1 MKYVKVII
9 DNVSDHTD
17 TLYTYKCDD
26 DSVKRGSVVKVPFGQ
41 GNRVKTAYVFDVQ
54 DENTDNIPRLKSV
67 KEVSGE
73 YSLPEDLV
81 HMCEWMKQKYLCRY
95 IDGIK
100 CVIPPGE
107 APKRGRRRDPYED
120 MQIEPSRAPELTPE
134 QDSAMREITPYI
146 KERKHKT
153 FLVNGVTSSGK
164 TELYMR
170 ITEKVIEEG
179 RSAIILVPEISLTPQ
194 TINRFMSRFGSG
206 LVAVLHSKLTKG
218 QRYDQ
223 WMRVRTGGARIL
235 IGARSG
241 IYAPFEDL
249 GAVIIDEEHE
259 ASYKSDMTPKYDTID
274 AAVERGRISDAVVVL
289 GTATPSIV
297 SEYRASQGIYRQLF
311 LRKRYNRT
319 PLPDVT
325 IADMREELKKGN
337 RSIFSRELFTRI
349 KGCLAAGS
357 QVILFINRRGYSS
370 FISCRMCGYVM
381 KCPVCDVSLTYHKSS
396 GMAECHYCGRRVRV
410 PQTCP
415 SCGSPHIRHFGIGT
429 EKVEEITKEMFPEAS
444 VARLDLD
451 TAKRKGEAERIL
463 GSFSKGKTDILVGTQ
478 LVAKGL
484 DIANVGLVGIIA
496 ADITLNIPD
505 YRSAERTFQLI
516 VQASGRAGR
525 GDEKGHVVIQT
536 YSPEN
541 KALTSAAANDYR
553 SFYENEIRL
562 RSITCYPP
570 FTNIIRLVFSGD
582 DERIVKKEAEQ
593 VYRSMSRSD
602 VPERGEMLAPQPAY
616 MAFLNETW
624 RYHVIIKSPVEK
636 TERYLELIK
645 SIKSARIA
653 SADTKSTMLVE
664 VDPYSFT

>member
-1 MKYVKVII
+1 MKYIKVII

-17 TLYTYKCDD
+17 TFYTYKCDD
-26 DSVKRGSVVKVPFGQ
+26 DGVKRGSVVKVPFGK
-41 GNRVKTAYVFDVQ
+41 GNRLKTAYVFDVRN
-54 DENTDNIPRLKSV
+54 ENTDDIPGLKTV
-67 KEVSGE
+67 NEIIGD

-81 HMCEWMKQKYLCRY
+81 HMCEWMKEKYLCRY

-107 APKRGRRRDPYED
+107 APNRGRRRDPYEN
-120 MQIEPSRAPELTPE
+120 METEPSQAPQLTPE

-146 KERKHKT
+146 KERRNKT
-153 FLVNGVTSSGK
+153 FLINGVTSSGK

-170 ITEKVIEEG
+170 VTEKVLNEG
-179 RSAIILVPEISLTPQ
+179 RSVIILVPEISLTPQ
-194 TINRFMSRFGSG
+194 TINRFMSRFGSETI
-206 LVAVLHSKLTKG
+206 AVLHSKLTKG

-241 IYAPFEDL
+241 IYAPFDDL
-249 GAVIIDEEHE
+249 GAIIIDEEHE

-289 GTATPSIV
+289 GTATPSVV
-297 SEYRASQGIYRQLF
+297 SEYRAGKGIYKQLF
-311 LRKRYNRT
+311 LRKRYNKT
-319 PLPDVT
+319 PLPDVS
-325 IADMREELKKGN
+325 IADMRDELKKGN
-337 RSIFSRELFTRI
+337 RSIFSKELFMRI
-349 KGCLAAGS
+349 KSCLAAGS

-370 FISCRMCGYVM
+370 FVSCRMCGYVM

-410 PQTCP
+410 PKACP

-429 EKVEEITKEMFPEAS
+429 EKVEEITNETFPEAS

-451 TAKRKGEAERIL
+451 TARKKGEAERIL
-463 GSFSKGKTDILVGTQ
+463 SSFSKGKTDILVGTQ

-525 GDEKGHVVIQT
+525 GEEKGHVVIQT
-536 YSPEN
+536 YSPGN
-541 KALTSAAANDYR
+541 KALIAAAANDYR

-562 RSITCYPP
+562 RSITRYPP
-570 FTNIIRLVFSGD
+570 FTNIIRLVFSAA
-582 DERIVKKEAEQ
+582 DERIAKKEADS
-593 VYRSMSRSD
+593 VYRTVSRSD
-602 VPERGEMLAPQPAY
+602 IVERGEILAPQPAY
-616 MAFLNETW
+616 MAFLNDTW
-624 RYHVIIKSPVEK
+624 RYHVIIKSPVDK
-636 TERYLELIK
+636 TDAYLELLRTIK
-645 SIKSARIA
+645 SERTA
-653 SADTKSTMLVE
+653 SSDTKSTMLVE
-664 VDPYSFT
+664 IDPYSFT

>member
-1 MKYVKVII
+1 MKYIKVII
-9 DNVSDHTD
+9 DNISDHTD
-17 TLYTYKCDD
+17 NLYTYKCDD
-26 DSVKRGSVVKVPFGQ
+26 DNVIRGSVVKVPFGQ
-41 GNRVKTAYVFDVQ
+41 GNRLKTAYVFDVR
-54 DENTDNIPRLKSV
+54 DENVDNIPRLKSV
-67 KEVSGE
+67 KEVLPE

-107 APKRGRRRDPYED
+107 APKRGRRRDPYES
-120 MQIEPSRAPELTPE
+120 MEIEPSQAPELTPE
-134 QDSAMREITPYI
+134 QDSALREITPYI

-153 FLVNGVTSSGK
+153 FLINGVTSSGK

-170 ITEKVIEEG
+170 ITEKVISEG
-179 RSAIILVPEISLTPQ
+179 RSVIILVPEISLTPQ
-194 TINRFMSRFGSG
+194 TISRFMSRFGSEQI
-206 LVAVLHSKLTKG
+206 AVLHSKLTKG

-241 IYAPFEDL
+241 IYAPFDDL
-249 GAVIIDEEHE
+249 GAIIIDEEHE

-274 AAVERGRISDAVVVL
+274 AATERGRISGAVVVL

-297 SEYRASQGIYRQLF
+297 SEYRAQRGIYKQLF
-311 LRKRYNRT
+311 LRKRYNKT
-319 PLPDVT
+319 PLPDVS
-325 IADMREELKKGN
+325 IADMRDELKKGN

-370 FISCRMCGYVM
+370 FVSCRMCGYVM

-410 PQTCP
+410 PKVCP
-415 SCGSPHIRHFGIGT
+415 TCGSPHIRHFGIGT

-451 TAKRKGEAERIL
+451 TARRKGEAERIL
-463 GSFSKGKTDILVGTQ
+463 AAFSKGKTDILVGTQ

-536 YSPEN
+536 YSPDN
-541 KALTSAAANDYR
+541 KALVTAASNDYKA
-553 SFYENEIRL
+553 FYESEIRL
-562 RSITCYPP
+562 RSITRYPP
-570 FTNIIRLVFSGD
+570 FTNIIRLVFSGE
-582 DERIVKKEAEQ
+582 DERTVKREADS
-593 VYRSMSRSD
+593 VYRMISMAEIA
-602 VPERGEMLAPQPAY
+602 ERGEILAPQPAY

-624 RYHVIIKSPVEK
+624 RYHVIIKSPVGK
-636 TERYLELIK
+636 TESYLESIR
-645 SIKSARIA
+645 SIKAERI
-653 SADTKSTMLVE
+653 SSSDTKSMMLIE

>member
-1 MKYVKVII
+1 MKYIKVII
-9 DNVSDHTD
+9 DNISDHTD
-17 TLYTYKCDD
+17 NLYTYKCED
-26 DSVKRGSVVKVPFGQ
+26 DSVKRGSIVKVPFGK
-41 GNRVKTAYVFDVQ
+41 GNRLKTAYVFDVQ
-54 DENTDNIPRLKSV
+54 EDNVDNVLKLKTV
-67 KEVSGE
+67 KEVLSE
-73 YSLPEDLV
+73 YSLPDDLI

-107 APKRGRRRDPYED
+107 APKRGRRRDPYENVEVAHS
-120 MQIEPSRAPELTPE
+120 QAPELTPE
-134 QDSAMREITPYI
+134 QDSAMYEIMPYI
-146 KERKHKT
+146 KEKKYKT
-153 FLVNGVTSSGK
+153 FLINGVTSSGK

-170 ITEKVIEEG
+170 ITESVLAEG
-179 RSAIILVPEISLTPQ
+179 RSVIILVPEISLTPQ
-194 TINRFMSRFGSG
+194 TISRFMSRFGSG
-206 LVAVLHSKLTKG
+206 MIAVLHSRLTKG

-223 WMRVRTGGARIL
+223 WMRVHSGGARIL

-241 IYAPFEDL
+241 IYAPFDDL
-249 GAVIIDEEHE
+249 GAIIIDEEHE

-289 GTATPSIV
+289 GTATPSVI
-297 SEYRASQGIYRQLF
+297 SEYRAEQGVYKQLF
-311 LRKRYNRT
+311 LRKRYNKT
-319 PLPDVT
+319 PLPDVS
-325 IADMREELKKGN
+325 IADMRDELKKGN

-370 FISCRMCGYVM
+370 FVSCRMCGYVM
-381 KCPVCDVSLTYHKSS
+381 KCPSCDVSLTYHKSS
-396 GMAECHYCGRRVRV
+396 RMAECHYCGRRVNV
-410 PQTCP
+410 QGTCP

-451 TAKRKGEAERIL
+451 TARKKGESERIL
-463 GSFSKGKTDILVGTQ
+463 TGFSRGKTDILVGTQ
-478 LVAKGL
+478 LIAKGL

-541 KALTSAAANDYR
+541 KTLVSAASNDYR
-553 SFYENEIRL
+553 AFYEHEIRL
-562 RSITCYPP
+562 RSITRYPP
-570 FTNIIRLVFSGD
+570 FTNILRLVFSGT
-582 DERIVKKEAEQ
+582 DEKTVKKEADY
-593 VYRSMSRSD
+593 VYSSVIKS
-602 VPERGEMLAPQPAY
+602 EISGRGEILSPQPAY

-636 TERYLELIK
+636 TEKYLELIR
-645 SIKSARIA
+645 SIKTERIL
-653 SADTKSTMLVE
+653 SSDTKSNMLVE